1 MSDTPAMLYDY
12 QSEGGALLLD
22 APTYVKRQADDELYA
37 GLKAG
42 QFCYVL
48 NARQMGKSSLKVRTL
63 QRLREEG
70 IACAAVDLQGIGT
83 TATEEQW
90 YFGIISR
97 IARSLGLHR
106 QINLNN
112 WWTEQPRLS
121 YVQRF
126 VEFLETLLLPAIAE
140 PIVIFIDEVDLT
152 LNLAFRDDFF
162 GALRESYNR
171 RADEPEYRRLTFAL
185 FGVASPSD
193 LMQNK
198 QATPFNIGRPVDL
211 SGFHQS
217 EAQPLLPG
225 LAAKSNQSP
234 ALLQTVLEWTGGQP
248 FLTQKLCKLVQV
260 ADSTPPQGDESQW
273 VEQLVQTK
281 VIDNWEAQDI
291 PPHLKTIRDRL
302 LLTGEQ
308 RSGLLL
314 GLYQQIV
321 QQGEIPAN
329 DSPEQLEL
337 RLTGLVVKRDE
348 RLRVYNRIYQQV
360 FNRNWVETELA
371 KLRPVYYGAAIAAW
385 LKAGDESHLLRGE
398 ALRDAIA
405 WSEGKQLSDEDSRFL
420 RSSQE
425 VESREVELRLAAE
438 AEANQILT
446 AARQQAEAELA
457 TANQQLE
464 ETERRVKRNRKTLML
479 TSVLAVGAAAL
490 AFGAV
495 ALAGNRF
502 GMAREA
508 TANADRSKQE
518 AIAANQEADAA
529 KRDADRIK
537 TERQQAIA
545 RAERNLTAAQR
556 RETAAKQREQQAQ
569 QQFAQAQQEVQQ
581 AEVQL
586 GQLNQAKTQ
595 AEQDKAAATAQLQTA
610 QAEADRA
617 EAAVR
622 QAETTLTEAQ
632 TVTQLERLSSLAL
645 RQFEKDQTRALLTA
659 MQAGQQLQEMVTQK
673 AQARDAVLVNGKLSL
688 AEYPAFS
695 PIYSLNQTLS
705 NIQYRSIPTRQGSVL
720 SVSWTADGE
729 TLATGGGYGSVKLW
743 NRQGE
748 LLKSLDAQQGDVR
761 SVSWT
766 ADGETL
772 ATGGG
777 DGSVKLWNRQGEL
790 LNSLDAQRGSVLS
803 VSWTADGETLATGG
817 GDGSVKL
824 WNRQGELLNSLDA
837 QQGSVRSVSWTA
849 DGETL
854 ATGGNDGSVKLWN
867 RQGELLNSLDAQ
879 QGFVSSVSWT
889 ADGETLATGGSD
901 GSVKLW
907 NRQGELLNSLD
918 AQQSSVWSVSWTAD
932 GETLATGGT
941 NGSVKLWNRQ
951 GELLHS
957 LDAQQSFVSSV
968 SWTADGETL
977 ATGGDDGSVKL
988 WNRQGELLNSLDG
1001 HQGFVRSV
1009 SWTADGETLATGG
1022 DDGSVELWNRQGE
1035 LLNSLDAQQGFV
1047 SSVSWTADGE
1057 TLATGGSDGSVKLWN
1072 RQGELLNSLDAQQ
1085 SFVWSVS
1092 WTADGETLATGG
1104 SDGSVKLWNRQGE
1117 LLNSLDAQQ
1126 GSVWSVSWTADGETL
1141 ATGGGDGSVKLWNR
1155 QGELLHSL
1163 DAQQFIVS
1171 SVSWMAD
1178 GETLATG
1185 GLDGSVKLWNRQ
1197 GELLNSLDAQQSFVS
1212 SVSWTADGETL
1223 ATGGN
1228 DGSVKL
1234 WNRQGELLHGLDAQ
1248 QGSVWSV
1255 SWTADGEILATGGSD
1270 GSVKL
1275 WAVDNLDGLLT
1286 RGCNWLRSYLV
1297 GTPTELQKLTACQ
1310 TPDLLRA
1317 AAPNLVADSD
1327 ALAKQGKLEAA
1338 ILGYQTALRWD
1349 ASLRFDP
1356 THRARQLDQESRA
1369 EVERTRAEAERRDAI
1384 NAAIALARQGEIDQA
1399 LNKIQQLQ
1407 QQYPDFELDANSWN
1421 SICWVGATYNQAA
1434 KVLSACE
1441 QAVNLAPDAWQIRD
1455 SRGLARALTGNIS
1468 GAIEDFQ
1475 FFVDGTDNAELKPQ
1489 RQSWIDALRSGKPP
1503 STIFTQELLEQ
1514 LRNQ

>member
-1 MSDTPAMLYDY
+1 MSDTPATPYDY

-260 ADSTPPQGDESQW
+260 ADSTPPQGHESQW

-398 ALRDAIA
+398 ALRAAIA

-518 AIAANQEADAA
+518 AIAGTQEADAA

-537 TERQQAIA
+537 TERQQAIS

-556 RETAAKQREQQAQ
+556 RKTAAKQREQQAQ

-790 LNSLDAQRGSVLS
+790 LNSLDAQ
-803 VSWTADGETLATGG
+803 
-817 GDGSVKL
+817 
-824 WNRQGELLNSLDA
+824 
-837 QQGSVRSVSWTA
+837 
-849 DGETL
+849 
-854 ATGGNDGSVKLWN
+854 
-867 RQGELLNSLDAQ
+867 
-879 QGFVSSVSWT
+879 
-889 ADGETLATGGSD
+889 
-901 GSVKLW
+901 
-907 NRQGELLNSLD
+907 
-918 AQQSSVWSVSWTAD
+918 
-932 GETLATGGT
+932 
-941 NGSVKLWNRQ
+941 
-951 GELLHS
+951 
-957 LDAQQSFVSSV
+957 
-968 SWTADGETL
+968 
-977 ATGGDDGSVKL
+977 
-988 WNRQGELLNSLDG
+988 
-1001 HQGFVRSV
+1001 
-1009 SWTADGETLATGG
+1009 
-1022 DDGSVELWNRQGE
+1022 
-1035 LLNSLDAQQGFV
+1035 
-1047 SSVSWTADGE
+1047 
-1057 TLATGGSDGSVKLWN
+1057 
-1072 RQGELLNSLDAQQ
+1072 
-1085 SFVWSVS
+1085 
-1092 WTADGETLATGG
+1092 
-1104 SDGSVKLWNRQGE
+1104 
-1117 LLNSLDAQQ
+1117 
-1126 GSVWSVSWTADGETL
+1126 
-1141 ATGGGDGSVKLWNR
+1141 
-1155 QGELLHSL
+1155 
-1163 DAQQFIVS
+1163 
-1171 SVSWMAD
+1171 
-1178 GETLATG
+1178 
-1185 GLDGSVKLWNRQ
+1185 
-1197 GELLNSLDAQQSFVS
+1197 
-1212 SVSWTADGETL
+1212 
-1223 ATGGN
+1223 
-1228 DGSVKL
+1228 
-1234 WNRQGELLHGLDAQ
+1234 

-1255 SWTADGEILATGGSD
+1255 SWTADGEILATGGGD

-1441 QAVNLAPDAWQIRD
+1441 QAVNLAPDDWQIRD

-1475 FFVDGTDNAELKPQ
+1475 FFVDGIDNAELKPQ

>member
-260 ADSTPPQGDESQW
+260 ADSTPPQGHESQW

-302 LLTGEQ
+302 LLSGEQ

-446 AARQQAEAELA
+446 AARQQAEVELA

-518 AIAANQEADAA
+518 AIAANQEADAV

-545 RAERNLTAAQR
+545 RAERNLSAAQQ

-790 LNSLDAQRGSVLS
+790 LNSLDAQ
-803 VSWTADGETLATGG
+803 
-817 GDGSVKL
+817 
-824 WNRQGELLNSLDA
+824 
-837 QQGSVRSVSWTA
+837 QGSVT
-849 DGETL
+849 
-854 ATGGNDGSVKLWN
+854 
-867 RQGELLNSLDAQ
+867 
-879 QGFVSSVSWT
+879 
-889 ADGETLATGGSD
+889 
-901 GSVKLW
+901 
-907 NRQGELLNSLD
+907 
-918 AQQSSVWSVSWTAD
+918 
-932 GETLATGGT
+932 
-941 NGSVKLWNRQ
+941 
-951 GELLHS
+951 
-957 LDAQQSFVSSV
+957 
-968 SWTADGETL
+968 
-977 ATGGDDGSVKL
+977 
-988 WNRQGELLNSLDG
+988 
-1001 HQGFVRSV
+1001 
-1009 SWTADGETLATGG
+1009 
-1022 DDGSVELWNRQGE
+1022 
-1035 LLNSLDAQQGFV
+1035 
-1047 SSVSWTADGE
+1047 
-1057 TLATGGSDGSVKLWN
+1057 
-1072 RQGELLNSLDAQQ
+1072 
-1085 SFVWSVS
+1085 
-1092 WTADGETLATGG
+1092 
-1104 SDGSVKLWNRQGE
+1104 
-1117 LLNSLDAQQ
+1117 
-1126 GSVWSVSWTADGETL
+1126 
-1141 ATGGGDGSVKLWNR
+1141 
-1155 QGELLHSL
+1155 
-1163 DAQQFIVS
+1163 
-1171 SVSWMAD
+1171 
-1178 GETLATG
+1178 
-1185 GLDGSVKLWNRQ
+1185 
-1197 GELLNSLDAQQSFVS
+1197 
-1212 SVSWTADGETL
+1212 
-1223 ATGGN
+1223 
-1228 DGSVKL
+1228 
-1234 WNRQGELLHGLDAQ
+1234 
-1248 QGSVWSV
+1248 SV
-1255 SWTADGEILATGGSD
+1255 SWTADGEILATGGGD

-1441 QAVNLAPDAWQIRD
+1441 QAVNLAPDDWQIRD

-1475 FFVDGTDNAELKPQ
+1475 FFVDGIDNAELKPQ